1 MQFQFSKFATVLITS
16 GIISLP
22 LAAHANDSTELE
34 ELRSLVQ
41 QLDQQVKVLAR
52 KGEISEEDAATAKKT
67 NPVVKASE
75 KGFGLESADGK
86 SVIKFRGLLQA
97 DGRSFSSGKNL
108 TSKAA
113 SGASTAGYLDNTES
127 AKDSALLRRIRPTL
141 EGTVYG
147 KYDFRFTP
155 EFGDGKSQVV
165 DAYIDARL
173 DPAFKIRAG
182 KYKPFVG
189 LERLQSGSD
198 IKFLERSYVS
208 NILPNRDVG
217 ISAFGDVLDGKISYA
232 IGVHNGVADGGDNTT
247 GSDAN
252 SDKDYAA
259 RIFAAPF
266 KDADNALAGLGF
278 GIAGT
283 YGKVTGTT
291 KDTIN
296 GSTTE
301 LTSGY
306 KTEGQQTFFKYV
318 DSSVLRSGIGEGVFN
333 SAGASGVSLTAGPG
347 PSWLVHADG
356 KRSRIA
362 PQASYYYGPFGLI
375 TEYVR
380 ESQEVSVGAQNLKK
394 TTLHNNA
401 WQVAGTW
408 LITGEDASF
417 KGVKPKNNFDFDKK
431 TWGAWEI
438 VGRYSELNIDNDA
451 FTFGNLGTGTGVTA
465 TTFNPLAYSPAG
477 TASLQT
483 INHYLYADPK
493 ASAKSAKTWTVGVN
507 WYLNPEVKLAL
518 NYEQTK
524 FDGGGGDLTSSTGA
538 GTTNATFTD
547 LIRNSKVRDRED
559 ERAILA
565 RFQVAF

>member
-1 MQFQFSKFATVLITS
+1 MQFKFSKFASVLIAS
-16 GIISLP
+16 GIVSLP
-22 LAAHANDSTELE
+22 LAAHANDSSELE
-34 ELRSLVQ
+34 ELRALVQ

-52 KGEISEEDAATAKKT
+52 KGEISEEEAAAAKKT

-173 DPAFKIRAG
+173 DPAFKIRVG

-217 ISAFGDVLDGKISYA
+217 ISAFGDVLDGKFSYA
-232 IGVHNGVADGGDNTT
+232 VGVHNGVADGGDNTT

-259 RIFAAPF
+259 RIFATPF
-266 KDADNALAGLGF
+266 KDTDNALAGLSV

-306 KTEGQQTFFKYV
+306 KTEGQQTFFRYN
-318 DSSVLRSGIGEGVFN
+318 DSTVLRSGIGEGV
-333 SAGASGVSLTAGPG
+333 TATGGPG
-347 PSWLVHADG
+347 PTWLVHADG

-380 ESQEVSVGAQNLKK
+380 ESQGISVGAGNLKK
-394 TTLHNNA
+394 ITLHNDA
-401 WQVAGTW
+401 WQVAGSW
-408 LITGEDASF
+408 LLTGEDASF

-431 TWGAWEI
+431 TWGAWE
-438 VGRYSELNIDNDA
+438 VVARYSELNIDNDA
-451 FTFGNLGTGTGVTA
+451 FTYGNLGGA
-465 TTFNPLAYSPAG
+465 AG
-477 TASLQT
+477 AASLT
-483 INHYLYADPK
+483 NTNHYLYADPK
-493 ASAKSAKTWTVGVN
+493 ASAKSAKTWTAGVN
-507 WYLNPEVKLAL
+507 WYLNSEVKFAL

-524 FDGGGGDLTSSTGA
+524 FDGGGGVLTSSTSNTFA
-538 GTTNATFTD
+538 NLTNNTNAATD
-547 LIRNSKVRDRED
+547 RSD
-559 ERAILA
+559 EKAILA